1 MLPTGRLPKGG
12 KRNTADEAAKGQP
25 TSQPSRQPTRQ
36 PTRQP
41 SGQPARPANDTA
53 STLARKAANEA
64 AALGRLGRRV
74 FSPTFV
80 LIKTSPFPIRAALC
94 WWKHEAG
101 HFRQLHSY
109 GDFSAHS
116 THDRRA
122 RTGPHLPQAGE
133 GVGPDVFGRVS
144 PRADE
149 KGQILDFFP
158 RRSSSSRHP
167 PSASRQRSAGGSTK
181 RATTSVV
188 PMYKP
193 GSQRPRGG
201 SRAIQKSSMQPF
213 VEARSG
219 AW

>member
-1 MLPTGRLPKGG
+1 MLPTCRLPKGG

-80 LIKTSPFPIRAALC
+80 LIKTSLFSIRAALC

-109 GDFSAHS
+109 GASPLTPPTTAGPGLAPIFLKPERGLGQTSSGGSPLGPMRRDKFWIFFRDVRPPQIQTGSIDPDFLIQEA
-116 THDRRA
+116 
-122 RTGPHLPQAGE
+122 L
-133 GVGPDVFGRVS
+133 VS
-144 PRADE
+144 LTAPTIWAFVVPC
-149 KGQILDFFP
+149 L
-158 RRSSSSRHP
+158 
-167 PSASRQRSAGGSTK
+167 GGSTK
-181 RATTSVV
+181 RVKTFVA
-188 PMYKP
+188 PMDP
-193 GSQRPRGG
+193 
-201 SRAIQKSSMQPF
+201 
-213 VEARSG
+213 ARCMT
-219 AW
+219 